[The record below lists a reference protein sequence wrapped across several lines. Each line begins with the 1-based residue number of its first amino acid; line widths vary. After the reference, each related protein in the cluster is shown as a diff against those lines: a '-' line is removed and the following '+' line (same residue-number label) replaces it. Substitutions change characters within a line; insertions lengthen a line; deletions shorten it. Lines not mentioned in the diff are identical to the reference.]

1 MEGPRILDLYVSPG
15 HNYFGRHGK
24 ASDNHVILSR
34 KAITCI
40 KGRGIKGDRFF
51 DYQADYKG
59 QITFFADE
67 VYEDLS
73 TALGVVGLPTS
84 VFRRN
89 VITRGIDLN
98 ELIGREFTL
107 QGVRF
112 LGTGECKPCYWMNEA
127 FHPDAEA
134 ALQGR
139 GGLRAKILSSGSL
152 RTETW
157 LRKIG
162 GTGTDRFGIM
172 ENLQIHQGAAN
183 GVDFGFGRV
192 DRK

>member
-1 MEGPRILDLYVSPG
+1 MNGARILSLYVSPG

-24 ASDNHVILSR
+24 PSNRHVILSR
-34 KAITCI
+34 NAIHCI
-40 KGRGIKGDRFF
+40 KGRGIKGDRFL
-51 DYQADYKG
+51 DYQPDYKG

-67 VYEDLS
+67 VCEDLS
-73 TALGVVGLPTS
+73 ATLGVKGVPTS

-98 ELIGREFTL
+98 ELIGHEFTL

-134 ALQGR
+134 SLRGR

-152 RTETW
+152 RTEAW
-157 LRKIG
+157 LRK
-162 GTGTDRFGIM
+162 RAARM
-172 ENLQIHQGAAN
+172 ETYSRSIEI
-183 GVDFGFGRV
+183 RS
-192 DRK
+192 

>member
-1 MEGPRILDLYVSPG
+1 MLTAMEGARILNLYVSPG

-24 ASDNHVILSR
+24 TSDDHVILSR
-34 KAITCI
+34 NAITCL
-40 KGRGIKGDRFF
+40 KGRGIKGDRFL
-51 DYQADYKG
+51 DYRPDYKG

-67 VYEDLS
+67 VYQDLS
-73 TALGVVGLPTS
+73 STLGVSGVPTS

-89 VITRGIDLN
+89 VITRGIDL
-98 ELIGREFTL
+98 EALIGEEFTL

-139 GGLRAKILSSGSL
+139 GGLRAKILTSGSL
-152 RTETW
+152 RTDAW
-157 LRKIG
+157 LQKR
-162 GTGTDRFGIM
+162 
-172 ENLQIHQGAAN
+172 
-183 GVDFGFGRV
+183 GRDAV
-192 DRK
+192 LNSQ